1 MVNLDKVAEYDF
13 AVVVDGSGSMGIKD
27 VKTGW
32 FGSKTRW
39 ESIEKTAIVFA
50 QDLAKIGKGSL
61 NLVIFSDNQI
71 RTYANSSADQVATAF
86 SQNKPGGSTPL
97 TQAVEAAMNSLKGS
111 AKKKFIMVFTDGEP
125 DSRSSL
131 RDLIIKQANSQVTDD
146 EMTILFVQVGNDA
159 GATKF
164 LQQLDDELINFT
176 KFDIVDAKTV
186 TEAEKFSSTLE
197 LVVHAIND

>member
-1 MVNLDKVAEYDF
+1 MINLDKVAEYDF
-13 AVVVDGSGSMGIKD
+13 AVVIDGSGSMGTKD

-39 ESIEKTAIVFA
+39 ESIEKTAIVFSH
-50 QDLAKIGKGSL
+50 DLAKIGKGSL

-71 RTYANSSADQVATAF
+71 KTYPNSNSYQVASAF
-86 SQNKPGGSTPL
+86 KYNEPNGGTPL
-97 TQAVEAAMNSLKGS
+97 TEALQAAMSSLKDS
-111 AKKKFIMVFTDGEP
+111 TKKKFIMVFTDGEP
-125 DSRSSL
+125 NNRQSL
-131 RDLIIKQANSQVTDD
+131 KDLIIRQANSQATDD
-146 EMTILFVQVGNDA
+146 EMTILFIQVGNDS

-164 LQQLDDELINFT
+164 LQDLDDNLKDA

-186 TEAEKFSSTLE
+186 AEAEKFSSTLE